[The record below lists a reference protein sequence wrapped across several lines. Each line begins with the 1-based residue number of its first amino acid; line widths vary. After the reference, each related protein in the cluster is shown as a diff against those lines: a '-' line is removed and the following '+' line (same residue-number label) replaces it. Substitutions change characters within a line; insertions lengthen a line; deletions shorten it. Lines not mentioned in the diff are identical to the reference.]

1 MKIQKISVTIAIT
14 PEVIPTAILAPFGSA
29 IDDSFLHVAS
39 FASVYQLVHVPMK
52 GPDLSPGM
60 QLFVSEH
67 QPQLRFP
74 IDSRQFVHAVPEY
87 FGHSSDGTNDLAERK
102 KRLNILIAVKICLLY
117 IKR

>member
-1 MKIQKISVTIAIT
+1 MTAIS
-14 PEVIPTAILAPFGSA
+14 PEVIPTAILAPVGSA
-29 IDDSFLHVAS
+29 IDDSFLHVA
-39 FASVYQLVHVPMK
+39 FIASTYQLVHVPMK

-87 FGHSSDGTNDLAERK
+87 FGHSSDGTKDLAERK
-102 KRLNILIAVKICLLY
+102 KRLSIFVCGTITICKSKIEKGVK
-117 IKR
+117 K